1 MLSFVVFDADG
12 LSAADFP
19 PRHAHLVGPD
29 DIPVQGDVVFEPGRI
44 VGTKGVPQSVGLSLQ
59 MEVHASSGEGSL
71 GLLHVQTC
79 LLPDRPEPYLLT
91 IELAR
96 HRIMFLLNK
105 LEDWGLLDLPADH
118 PVMARFDDARRTFTQ
133 ALVSQRGTREGYCPE
148 ADARATKA
156 MALAM
161 EAGEQAT
168 LIKAESQIVERL
180 SGRGYADAVAHLKR
194 LTPEAPA
201 PGSPISIPGSD
212 GVVLKGPPAIGCA
225 ISPGATSEG
234 LMRAVQGS
242 CDFVTMPMRWIDM
255 EPVEG
260 KYAFAGTDRWIEW
273 AVRTAKI
280 PVHAGPLIE
289 FRPQAVPDWLYIWEN
304 DYETL
309 RDLVMEHVEA
319 LVTRYRRTIQ
329 RWTVASGLHVNT
341 NFKISF
347 EQVMDLTRICVLLV
361 RKLHP
366 AGKIQLEIA
375 QPWGEYHASNR
386 RSIPPYLY
394 AEALVQ
400 SGLGVDT
407 LGLRVQMGHAEPG
420 LGTRDLMALSAML
433 DKYAQLQK
441 PIAVTALGVPSG
453 PITPKPY
460 TTRVGSAGEDA
471 YEPGWWRKAWS
482 EAQQA
487 DWMTRVMTVICSK
500 PYVQSVCWQE
510 FADPMA
516 PPGRPVPMAAE
527 MPLGGLVGS
536 GGQPK
541 AALQRLAQIRQCV
554 AEGRSPLSLIP
565 DAAR

>member
-12 LSAADFP
+12 LSATDFP
-19 PRHAHLVGPD
+19 PRHAYLVGPD
-29 DIPVQGDVVFEPGRI
+29 DIPVQGDVVFEQGRI
-44 VGTKGVPQSVGLSLQ
+44 VCTKGVPQSVGLALQ
-59 MEVHASSGEGSL
+59 MVVPLASGEGSL
-71 GLLHVQTC
+71 GLLNVQTC

-118 PVMARFDDARRTFTQ
+118 PVMARFEDARRVFTQ

-148 ADARATKA
+148 ADRKAVQA
-156 MALAM
+156 MALAA
-161 EAGEQAT
+161 EAGEQAA
-168 LIKAESQIVERL
+168 LLKAQTQISERL
-180 SGRGYADAVAHLKR
+180 SGRAYAEAVAHHKR
-194 LTPEAPA
+194 ITPEAPA
-201 PGSPISIPGSD
+201 PGSPIVLPGAE
-212 GVVLKGPPAIGCA
+212 GVVLHGPPTIGCA
-225 ISPGATSEG
+225 ISPGASSEG
-234 LMRAVQGS
+234 LQRAAGSS

-375 QPWGEYHASNR
+375 QPWGEYHATNR
-386 RSIPPYLY
+386 RSIPPFLY

-433 DKYAQLQK
+433 DRYASLQK
-441 PIAVTALGVPSG
+441 PLAVTALGVPSG

-460 TTRVGSAGEDA
+460 ATRVGSAGEDA
-471 YEPGWWRKAWS
+471 YEPGWWRRAWS
-482 EAQQA
+482 DGQQA
-487 DWMTRVMTVICSK
+487 DWMTRAMTIICSK

-510 FADPMA
+510 FSDPLA
-516 PPGRPVPMAAE
+516 PPGRAAPEAQE
-527 MPLGGLVGS
+527 MPLGGLIAS
-536 GGQPK
+536 NGQPK
-541 AALQRLAQIRQCV
+541 AALQRLGQIRQCM
-554 AEGRSPLSLIP
+554 AEGRSPLSLLA
-565 DAAR
+565 DNVR